1 MTIPSAAGVPQ
12 NSGILIPEIWSGKM
26 LTKFYASTVLGSVAN
41 TDYEG
46 EIKSEGDKVIIRT
59 VPDIEINDYVKGQ
72 TLTIQHAESGK
83 IILPIDRAKYWN
95 FHVDDIDKFQSDL
108 PFFEKWSDD
117 ASNQLKIR
125 WDREALGEIY
135 VDAHAD
141 NRGATAGKESA
152 SINLG
157 AAGST
162 NIVVGNATGN
172 VSPTDFLTRIGQCLD
187 EQDVPENDRFAII
200 PAWLVQKLKLSDLKN
215 AFLTGDSLSPLRS
228 GRVGDVDRLTL
239 YSSNLLS
246 TEMQSST
253 TKCWRVIGGQ
263 KSALTFASQILNSEI
278 IKAEST
284 FGHLGRGLQVC
295 GWKVIKPEALVTAV
309 VSQGG

>member
-108 PFFEKWSDD
+108 PFFDKWSDD

-246 TEMQSST
+246 TEMQTS

>member
-108 PFFEKWSDD
+108 PFFDKWSDD

-246 TEMQSST
+246 TETQTS

>member
-26 LTKFYASTVLGSVAN
+26 LTKFYASTVLGSIAN

-108 PFFEKWSDD
+108 PFFDKWSDD

-187 EQDVPENDRFAII
+187 EQDVPEGDRFAVI

-246 TEMQSST
+246 MEMQTS

>member
-26 LTKFYASTVLGSVAN
+26 LTKFYASTVLGSIAN

-246 TEMQSST
+246 TEMQTS

>member
-26 LTKFYASTVLGSVAN
+26 LTKFYASTVLGSIAN

-108 PFFEKWSDD
+108 PFFDKWSDD

-141 NRGATAGKESA
+141 NRGATAGKESG

-246 TEMQSST
+246 TEMQTS

>member
-41 TDYEG
+41 TDYDG

-246 TEMQSST
+246 TEMQTS

>member
-26 LTKFYASTVLGSVAN
+26 LMKFYASTVLGSVAN

-108 PFFEKWSDD
+108 PFFDKWSDD

-125 WDREALGEIY
+125 WDSEALGEIY

-246 TEMQSST
+246 TEMQTS

>member
-95 FHVDDIDKFQSDL
+95 FHVDDIDKLQSDL
-108 PFFEKWSDD
+108 PFFDKWSDD

-246 TEMQSST
+246 TEMQTS

>member
-246 TEMQSST
+246 TEMQTS

>member
-108 PFFEKWSDD
+108 PFFDKWSDD

-141 NRGATAGKESA
+141 NRGATAGKESG

-246 TEMQSST
+246 TEMQTS

>member
-26 LTKFYASTVLGSVAN
+26 LTKFYASTVLGSIAN

-108 PFFEKWSDD
+108 PFFDKWSDD

-253 TKCWRVIGGQ
+253 KCWRVIGGQ

>member
-26 LTKFYASTVLGSVAN
+26 LTKFYASTVLGSIAN

-108 PFFEKWSDD
+108 PFFDKWSDD

-125 WDREALGEIY
+125 WDRESLGEIY

-187 EQDVPENDRFAII
+187 EQDVPEGDRFAVI

-246 TEMQSST
+246 TEMQTS

>member
-108 PFFEKWSDD
+108 PFFDKWSDD

-187 EQDVPENDRFAII
+187 EQDVPENDRFAVI

-246 TEMQSST
+246 TEMQSS

>member
-26 LTKFYASTVLGSVAN
+26 LTKFYASTVLGSIAN

-108 PFFEKWSDD
+108 PFFDKWSDD

-246 TEMQSST
+246 TEMQTS

>member
-108 PFFEKWSDD
+108 PFFDKWSDD

-157 AAGST
+157 VAGSA

-187 EQDVPENDRFAII
+187 EQDVPENDRFAVI

-246 TEMQSST
+246 TEMQSS

>member
-246 TEMQSST
+246 TEMQTS

-263 KSALTFASQILNSEI
+263 KSALTFASQILNSDI

>member
-108 PFFEKWSDD
+108 PFFDKWSDD

-157 AAGST
+157 AAGSA

-187 EQDVPENDRFAII
+187 EQDVPENDRFAVI

-246 TEMQSST
+246 TEMQTS

>member
-26 LTKFYASTVLGSVAN
+26 LTKFYASTVLGSIAN
-41 TDYEG
+41 TDYDG

-59 VPDIEINDYVKGQ
+59 VPDIEINNYVKGQ

-108 PFFEKWSDD
+108 PFFDKWSDD

-162 NIVVGNATGN
+162 NIVVGNAIGN

-187 EQDVPENDRFAII
+187 EQDVPEGDRFAVI

-246 TEMQSST
+246 TEMQTS

>member
-26 LTKFYASTVLGSVAN
+26 LTKFYASTVLGSIAN

-108 PFFEKWSDD
+108 PFFDKWSDD

-187 EQDVPENDRFAII
+187 EQDVPEGDRFAVI

-246 TEMQSST
+246 TEMQTS

>member
-1 MTIPSAAGVPQ
+1 MTILSAAGVPQ

-108 PFFEKWSDD
+108 PFFDKWSDD

-187 EQDVPENDRFAII
+187 EQDVPENDRFAVI

-246 TEMQSST
+246 TEMQSS

>member
-108 PFFEKWSDD
+108 PFFDKWSDD

-253 TKCWRVIGGQ
+253 KCWRVIGGQ